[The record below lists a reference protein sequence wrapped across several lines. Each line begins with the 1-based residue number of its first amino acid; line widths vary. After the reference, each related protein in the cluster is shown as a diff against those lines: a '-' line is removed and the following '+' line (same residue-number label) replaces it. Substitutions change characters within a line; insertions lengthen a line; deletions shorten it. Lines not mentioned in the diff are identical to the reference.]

1 MCVPAWWAHR
11 AGACG
16 GVAELGKHPYLRS
29 TGQYQRHFDAHVNFT
44 TGRRRQAKL
53 KVPGHAP
60 HFNRRVLHEIAVRPP
75 HEALHDELVGD
86 ENAEVVLR
94 EALHERSL
102 PPSYWQHPI
111 VQKSAVPVWPVAFYL
126 DGMPTTKK
134 DGVIAFVVCNILTR
148 KRHLACVIRK
158 SRLCRCGCRGWCSL
172 WVVMNYIAWSLVAA
186 GEGQFP
192 AGGCE
197 GMVWDDMSE
206 RASWAGTALRGVFA
220 CIQVKCDWLES
231 ATSLGFPSWSSD
243 LFPCL

>member
-1 MCVPAWWAHR
+1 MPKRRRFWEEPDFAGDSSSDSSEEDQFNQSQPRAGRELVDLLIYLRLAGKLSARVVCVLAWWAHR

-111 VQKSAVPVWPVAFYL
+111 VRKSAVPVWPVAFSL
-126 DGMPTTKK
+126 TGCPPPKK
-134 DGVIAFVVCNILTR
+134 
-148 KRHLACVIRK
+148 
-158 SRLCRCGCRGWCSL
+158 
-172 WVVMNYIAWSLVAA
+172 
-186 GEGQFP
+186 
-192 AGGCE
+192 
-197 GMVWDDMSE
+197 
-206 RASWAGTALRGVFA
+206 TA
-220 CIQVKCDWLES
+220 
-231 ATSLGFPSWSSD
+231 
-243 LFPCL
+243 